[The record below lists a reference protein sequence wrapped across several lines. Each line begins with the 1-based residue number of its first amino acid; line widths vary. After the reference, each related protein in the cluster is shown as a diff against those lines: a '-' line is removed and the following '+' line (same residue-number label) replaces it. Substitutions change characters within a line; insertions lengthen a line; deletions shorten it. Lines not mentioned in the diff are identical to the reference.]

1 MSRFDTLIDWNT
13 CDAEQQRALLMRPAI
28 SASDSITRT
37 VSEILDNVKNRG
49 DDALRE
55 YSARFDKTA
64 VSELRVSE
72 AEIDAAVARLGDD
85 VKQAMAVAVKNIET
99 FHRAQQLAT
108 VDIETLPGV
117 RCQQVT
123 RPVAAVGL
131 YIPGGSAPLFS
142 TVLMLATPARI
153 AGCRR
158 VVLCSPPP
166 IADEILYAAR
176 LCGVK
181 EVFQAGGAQAIAALA
196 FGTETVPAVD
206 KIFGPGNA
214 FVTEAKRQVSQRLD
228 GAAIDM
234 PAGPSE
240 VLVIADSGANPDF
253 VASDLLSQAEHG
265 PDSQVILLTPDSDI
279 ASRVAQ
285 AVERQLTE
293 LPRAETARQ
302 ALSASRLIVAR
313 DLAQC
318 VEISNLY
325 GPEHL
330 IIQTR
335 EARSLVD
342 DITSA
347 GSVFLGD
354 WSPES
359 AGDYASGTNHVLP
372 TYGYTATCSSLGLAD
387 FQKRMTVQELSPQG
401 FASLAQTIET
411 LAAAEQ
417 LTAHKN
423 AVTLRVAALAQNNK
437 QG

>member
-1 MSRFDTLIDWNT
+1 MSRFDTLIDWNA
-13 CDAEQQRALLMRPAI
+13 CDAEQQRRLLQRPAI
-28 SASDSITRT
+28 DASDSITRT
-37 VSEILDNVKNRG
+37 VSDILDNVKTRG
-49 DDALRE
+49 DDALRD
-55 YSARFDKTA
+55 YSARFDKTTVTDLQ
-64 VSELRVSE
+64 VSEG
-72 AEIDAAVARLGDD
+72 EIAAAAARLNDD
-85 VKQAMAVAVKNIET
+85 VKQAMSAAVANIEK
-99 FHRAQQLAT
+99 FHRAQQLAV
-108 VDIETLPGV
+108 VDVETLPGV

-153 AGCRR
+153 AGCGR

-166 IADEILYAAR
+166 IADEILYAAQ

-181 EVFQAGGAQAIAALA
+181 EVFQVGGAQAIAALA

-240 VLVIADSGANPDF
+240 VLVIADSGANPAF

-265 PDSQVILLTPDSDI
+265 PDSQVILLTPDSAI
-279 ASRVAQ
+279 AAAVARE
-285 AVERQLTE
+285 VDTQLLS
-293 LPRAETARQ
+293 LPRAETARK
-302 ALSASRLIVAR
+302 ALSASRLIVTR
-313 DLAQC
+313 DIDQC
-318 VEISNLY
+318 VAISNRY

-335 EARSLVD
+335 NARELVTH
-342 DITSA
+342 ITSA

-423 AVTLRVAALAQNNK
+423 AVTLRVAALAAK
-437 QG
+437 QA

>member
-1 MSRFDTLIDWNT
+1 MSAFNTLIDWNQ
-13 CDAEQQRALLMRPAI
+13 CSEAQQQQLLTRPAI
-28 SASDSITRT
+28 EASENITQTVRT
-37 VSEILDNVKNRG
+37 ILDRVKAEG
-49 DDALRE
+49 DEALRY
-55 YSARFDKTA
+55 YSATFDHTQ
-64 VSELRVSE
+64 VDVLRVPQAQIE
-72 AEIDAAVARLGDD
+72 AAVARLDD
-85 VKQAMAVAVKNIET
+85 NVKQAMAVAVSNIEK
-99 FHRAQQLAT
+99 FHVAQQLPV
-108 VDIETLPGV
+108 VDIETQPGV

-123 RPVAAVGL
+123 RPVRSVGL

-153 AGCRR
+153 AGCGR

-166 IADEILYAAR
+166 IADEILYAAQ
-176 LCGVK
+176 LCGVQ
-181 EVFQAGGAQAIAALA
+181 EVFQVGGAQAIAALA
-196 FGTETVPAVD
+196 LGTESVPKVD

-214 FVTEAKRQVSQRLD
+214 YVTEAKRQVSQRLD

-240 VLVIADSGANPDF
+240 VLVIADAEATPDF

-265 PDSQVILLTPDSDI
+265 PDSQVILLTPSAEL
-279 ASRVAQ
+279 ASAVAI
-285 AVERQLTE
+285 AVEQQLAQ
-293 LPRAETARQ
+293 LPRAETARK
-302 ALSASRLIVAR
+302 ALESSRLIVAR

-318 VEISNLY
+318 IAISNLY

-335 EARSLVD
+335 QPRDLVES
-342 DITSA
+342 ITSA

-387 FQKRMTVQELSPQG
+387 FQKRMTVQELTPQG
-401 FASLAQTIET
+401 FLQLAPTIET

-417 LTAHKN
+417 LIAHKN
-423 AVTLRVAALAQNNK
+423 AVTLRVAALKEKA
-437 QG
+437 

>member
-1 MSRFDTLIDWNT
+1 MSFNTIIDWNG
-13 CDAEQQRALLMRPAI
+13 CSADQQQQLLTRPAI
-28 SASDSITRT
+28 SASDSISKT
-37 VSEILDNVKNRG
+37 VTEILDNVKANG
-49 DDALRE
+49 DAALRE
-55 YSARFDKTA
+55 YSAKFDKTTVA
-64 VSELRVSE
+64 ALQVSE
-72 AEIDAAVARLGDD
+72 AEIAAAGERLSDEL
-85 VKQAMAVAVKNIET
+85 KQAMAVAVKNIET
-99 FHRAQQLAT
+99 FHNAQQLQA
-108 VDIETLPGV
+108 VDVETLPGV
-117 RCQQVT
+117 RC
-123 RPVAAVGL
+123 
-131 YIPGGSAPLFS
+131 APLFS

-153 AGCRR
+153 AGCQQ

-166 IADEILYAAR
+166 IADEILYAAQ

-181 EVFQAGGAQAIAALA
+181 TIFNVGGAQAIAALA
-196 FGTETVPAVD
+196 LGTESVPKVD

-214 FVTEAKRQVSQRLD
+214 YVTEAKRQVSQRLD

-265 PDSQVILLTPDSDI
+265 PDSQVILLTPDADMG
-279 ASRVAQ
+279 SRVAE
-285 AVERQLTE
+285 AVERQLAA
-293 LPRAETARQ
+293 LPRAETARV
-302 ALSASRLIVAR
+302 ALSASRIIVAR

-318 VEISNLY
+318 VAISNLY

-335 EARSLVD
+335 QARELVD
-342 DITSA
+342 SITSA

-387 FQKRMTVQELSPQG
+387 FQKRMTVQELSRDG
-401 FASLAQTIET
+401 FAALASTIEI
-411 LAAAEQ
+411 LAAAER
-417 LTAHKN
+417 LDAHKN
-423 AVTLRVAALAQNNK
+423 AVTLRVAALKEQA
-437 QG
+437 

>member
-1 MSRFDTLIDWNT
+1 MTFTTIVDWNA
-13 CDAEQQRALLMRPAI
+13 CSAQQQRELLMRPAI
-28 SASDSITRT
+28 SASESITRT
-37 VSEILDNVKNRG
+37 VAEILDNVKARG
-49 DDALRE
+49 DAALRE
-55 YSARFDKTA
+55 YSVKFDKTDVA
-64 VSELRVSE
+64 ALKVTAE
-72 AEIDAAVARLGDD
+72 AIDAAAARLDD
-85 VKQAMAVAVKNIET
+85 NVTQAMAVAVANIEK
-99 FHRAQQLAT
+99 FHRAQQLAP

-123 RPVAAVGL
+123 RPVASVGL

-153 AGCRR
+153 AGCKR

-166 IADEILYAAR
+166 IADEILYAAK
-176 LCGVK
+176 LCGVQ

-196 FGTETVPAVD
+196 FGTESVPKVD

-240 VLVIADSGANPDF
+240 VLVIADSGATPDF

-265 PDSQVILLTPDSDI
+265 PDSQVILLTPD
-279 ASRVAQ
+279 AAMAQ
-285 AVERQLTE
+285 AVADATARQLE
-293 LPRAETARQ
+293 ALPRAETARQ
-302 ALSASRLIVAR
+302 ALSASRIIVAS

-318 VEISNLY
+318 VAISNQY

-335 EARSLVD
+335 NARELVD

-372 TYGYTATCSSLGLAD
+372 TYGYTATSSSLGLAD
-387 FQKRMTVQELSPQG
+387 FQKRMTVQELTPAG
-401 FASLAQTIET
+401 FSALAETIET

-423 AVTLRVAALAQNNK
+423 AVTLRVAALKEQA
-437 QG
+437 